1 MLAYIDWH
9 TSPEIFTIPSFHIF
23 GFDTPSLPLRWYGLM
38 FAGAFLAGYQVLS
51 YIFKKEGRPV
61 EQADE
66 LLLYAMIS
74 TVIGARMAHYFFYEY
89 PLLLSDPW
97 RFFTSMITPPFAGL
111 ASHGTT
117 LMFVGIYLF
126 AKKHKINYWYVTD
139 RIVTTVALG
148 GAFIRFGNL
157 MNSEILGKPTDLP
170 WAFRFFNDP
179 SLGHDYMDV
188 VPRHPAQLY
197 ESLSCLV
204 IFVILMWIW
213 SKKKENT
220 PHGLMTGFFMI
231 TVFTLRFF
239 YEFLKENQVSFEN
252 GMQLKMGQWLSIPC
266 IILGIV
272 ALVYALRHPIESNST
287 ETQQMSN
294 IKTTDS

>member
-9 TSPEIFTIPSFHIF
+9 TSPEIFTIF
-23 GFDTPSLPLRWYGLM
+23 GFPLRWYGLM

-74 TVIGARMAHYFFYEY
+74 TVIGARMGHYFFYEY

-97 RFFTSMITPPFAGL
+97 RFFISMITPPYAGL
-111 ASHGTT
+111 ASHGTAVG
-117 LMFVGIYLF
+117 MFTAMYLF
-126 AKKHKINYWYVTD
+126 ARKRKLNYWYVTD
-139 RIVTTVALG
+139 RIVPTVALG

-157 MNSEILGKPTDLP
+157 MNSEIVGKPSDVS

-179 SLGHDYMDV
+179 SLGHDYQDV

-197 ESLSCLV
+197 ESLSCIV
-204 IFVILMWIW
+204 IFILLMWIW
-213 SKKKENT
+213 SKKKQYT

-231 TVFTLRFF
+231 TLFTLRFL

-252 GMQLKMGQWLSIPC
+252 GMQLNMGQWLSIPC
-266 IILGIV
+266 VIFGII
-272 ALVYALRHPIESNST
+272 ALVYALRHPIEPNA
-287 ETQQMSN
+287 N
-294 IKTTDS
+294 IKTADS